1 VREASCQVKAAAVI
15 GVEMAERA
23 WEAIM
28 GKLRAAETVASCSW
42 AEAER
47 LKQAPE
53 MRGQDV
59 RWLVHIRRSVKADLI
74 QPRIIISAVDAD

>member
-1 VREASCQVKAAAVI
+1 VKAAAVI

-28 GKLRAAETVASCSW
+28 GKLRVAEAVAACAW
-42 AEAER
+42 AAAER

-53 MRGQDV
+53 LQGKRV
-59 RWLVHIRRSVKADLI
+59 RWLVHIRRSLKADLI
-74 QPRIIISAVDAD
+74 QPRIIISTVDAD